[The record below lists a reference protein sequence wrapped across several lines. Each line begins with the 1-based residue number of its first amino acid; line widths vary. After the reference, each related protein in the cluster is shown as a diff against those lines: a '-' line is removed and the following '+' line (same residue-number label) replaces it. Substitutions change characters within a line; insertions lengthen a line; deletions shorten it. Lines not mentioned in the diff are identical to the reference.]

1 MQDERPSSGA
11 ASTSI
16 RRLLLGPPLRARD
29 VSKEQINPVEGLSA
43 LSLDALTS
51 VAYGPEAIIVVL
63 AAAGASALGMV
74 LPITL
79 AIVGLLVILVF
90 SYRQVIDAYPGGGG
104 AYAVSRANLGANAS
118 LVAGAALVVDYTLTV
133 AVSIAAGVGSLT
145 SAFPSLT
152 SATVP
157 MCLAILAVV
166 TAFNLRGLG
175 EAARAFLLPTVV
187 FIVGLLA
194 VIVIGLVHPLALDVP
209 QPGHSLVPTH
219 NLEAIGVLLVLK
231 AFSAGCSALTGV
243 EAIANGVP
251 LFKQPRVKLAKRTE
265 ALLGFILGAMLLG
278 LAILARRWH
287 VGPRSGQ
294 TVLSQIMAY
303 AVGRHWAYY
312 VLSLTITL
320 VLALAANTSFGG
332 LPVLASL
339 LARDH
344 YLPHLFSLRD
354 DRQVFGNGIWVLSGL
369 SAILMVAVNGDTNRL
384 IPLFAIGVFTGFT
397 LSQTGL
403 VVHWRRER
411 QPHWRRRATVN
422 GTGAVVT
429 AIATI
434 VFLATKFTEGAWVVV
449 VAVPLFIFM
458 FKRVHAYYDRA
469 AKALEIGQVPD
480 RPAAKP
486 TIVVVPVTG
495 VSRLAEQAISEAL
508 GISKQVVAVSV
519 VLEDAGAATGDEGGG
534 STGDPNAGARDAG
547 DPGAGSTEAARV
559 RALEQD
565 WIRWGPGVPLRLLR
579 TEYASVVSPI
589 VKFIDDLRQR
599 KEEQIMVLVPVA
611 VPERVR
617 YLFLHNHVDVVLD
630 RALRGRTDV
639 VIARVQVPLHAT
651 PDDQPADDQPAD
663 DQPADDQPA
672 DDQAGHDEAGR
683 DEAGRDEDG
692 HDEAGHHQAVNDQ
705 AAAQRGESKAGAD
718 VIESEIEVSGG
729 PGANPADGSGD
740 RQGDEHDD
748 LG

>member
-1 MQDERPSSGA
+1 MQDERPSRGE

-63 AAAGASALGMV
+63 AAAGASALGLV

-79 AIVGLLVILVF
+79 AIVALLVILVF
-90 SYRQVIDAYPGGGG
+90 SYRQVVDAYPGGGG
-104 AYAVSRANLGANAS
+104 AYAVSRANFGAGAS

-145 SAFPSLT
+145 SAFPGMV

-157 MCLAILAVV
+157 LCLGILAVV

-175 EAARAFLLPTVV
+175 EAARAFLLPTVM

-194 VIVIGLVHPLALDVP
+194 IIAIGLVHPLALNVP
-209 QPGHSLVPTH
+209 QPGRSLMPTRD
-219 NLEAIGVLLVLK
+219 LEAVSVLLVLK

-251 LFKQPRVKLAKRTE
+251 LFKQPRVTLAKRTE
-265 ALLGFILGAMLLG
+265 ALLGGILGAMLVG
-278 LAILARRWH
+278 LAVLARRWH

-312 VLSLTITL
+312 LLSLTITL

-339 LARDH
+339 LARDQ

-354 DRQVFGNGIWVLSGL
+354 DRQVFGNGIWVLSVMSGV
-369 SAILMVAVNGDTNRL
+369 LMIAVNGDTNRL

-397 LSQTGL
+397 LSQSGL
-403 VVHWRRER
+403 VIHWRRER
-411 QPHWRRRATVN
+411 PPHWRRRAFVN

-429 AIATI
+429 AVATI
-434 VFLATKFTEGAWVVV
+434 VFLVTKFTEGAWVVV

-458 FKRVHAYYDRA
+458 FTRVHAYYQRA
-469 AKALEIGQVPD
+469 RKALEIGQVPE

-519 VLEDAGAATGDEGGG
+519 MLEDAGAATGDGGG
-534 STGDPNAGARDAG
+534 TGDADASS
-547 DPGAGSTEAARV
+547 PEAARI

-565 WIRWGPGVPLRLLR
+565 WIRWGP
-579 TEYASVVSPI
+579 ASHSGSCE
-589 VKFIDDLRQR
+589 LS
-599 KEEQIMVLVPVA
+599 
-611 VPERVR
+611 
-617 YLFLHNHVDVVLD
+617 
-630 RALRGRTDV
+630 
-639 VIARVQVPLHAT
+639 T
-651 PDDQPADDQPAD
+651 PQW
-663 DQPADDQPA
+663 
-672 DDQAGHDEAGR
+672 
-683 DEAGRDEDG
+683 
-692 HDEAGHHQAVNDQ
+692 
-705 AAAQRGESKAGAD
+705 
-718 VIESEIEVSGG
+718 
-729 PGANPADGSGD
+729 
-740 RQGDEHDD
+740 
-748 LG
+748 